1 MMIFSMAGR
10 IAYHQSLNISGNK
23 NSGKAASHKF
33 SEKIYLR
40 ISQNEKKVI
49 VDSILTS
56 DPLAKIYLFGSR
68 ADDMKKGGDIDILI
82 FSEKIDL
89 SEKIKIKTRIFQK
102 MEEQKI
108 DLLVAKDK
116 NDPFVRLAL
125 EKGVQLK

>member
-1 MMIFSMAGR
+1 M
-10 IAYHQSLNISGNK
+10 
-23 NSGKAASHKF
+23 
-33 SEKIYLR
+33 R

-89 SEKIKIKTRIFQK
+89 SEKIKIKTKIFQK

>member
-1 MMIFSMAGR
+1 
-10 IAYHQSLNISGNK
+10 
-23 NSGKAASHKF
+23 
-33 SEKIYLR
+33 LR
-40 ISQNEKKVI
+40 ISQNDKKVI

-125 EKGVQLK
+125 EKGLQLK

>member
-1 MMIFSMAGR
+1 MR
-10 IAYHQSLNISGNK
+10 IAEND
-23 NSGKAASHKF
+23 
-33 SEKIYLR
+33 
-40 ISQNEKKVI
+40 KKVI
-49 VDSILTS
+49 VDSILES
-56 DPLAKIYLFGSR
+56 DPVAKIYLFGSR
-68 ADDMKKGGDIDILI
+68 VDDDKRGGDIDILI

-108 DLLVAKDK
+108 DLLVAKNK

>member
-1 MMIFSMAGR
+1 MTPTYGHAREHLF
-10 IAYHQSLNISGNK
+10 SGNALK
-23 NSGKAASHKF
+23 YSGEAATYRF
-33 SEKIYLR
+33 SEIIYLR
-40 ISQNEKKVI
+40 ISQNDKKVI

-89 SEKIKIKTRIFQK
+89 SEKIIIKTRIFQK

>member
-1 MMIFSMAGR
+1 M
-10 IAYHQSLNISGNK
+10 
-23 NSGKAASHKF
+23 
-33 SEKIYLR
+33 R

-108 DLLVAKDK
+108 DLLVAKYK

>member
-1 MMIFSMAGR
+1 M
-10 IAYHQSLNISGNK
+10 
-23 NSGKAASHKF
+23 
-33 SEKIYLR
+33 R

-89 SEKIKIKTRIFQK
+89 SEKIKIKTRIFRK

-108 DLLVAKDK
+108 DLLVAKNK

>member
-1 MMIFSMAGR
+1 
-10 IAYHQSLNISGNK
+10 
-23 NSGKAASHKF
+23 
-33 SEKIYLR
+33 LR

-108 DLLVAKDK
+108 DLLVAKNK

>member
-1 MMIFSMAGR
+1 M
-10 IAYHQSLNISGNK
+10 
-23 NSGKAASHKF
+23 
-33 SEKIYLR
+33 R
-40 ISQNEKKVI
+40 ISQNDKKVI

-125 EKGVQLK
+125 EKGIQLK